1 MPTVFSCPVPP
12 ELRLCPREQV
22 EHHYGTGPV
31 TAWTAH
37 LVAPAPVAPVDRG
50 PVPTLSVLIPAY
62 NAADT
67 IGEALESVLT
77 QRPAPLEV
85 VVSDDGS
92 EDDLTGVLAGFGGR
106 VRVVRGPNRGLATAR
121 NRAAAAARGEL
132 LGLLDADDVWLP
144 GRAAALTQVAA
155 ARPDLCIITTD
166 AWVTQDGKPD
176 PASYYGLRHFEVDD
190 QAEYILREN
199 FIFGA
204 GAVRARALAQVGGYD
219 PAARCA
225 EDWDLWLRLIHSG
238 HRAGMVDAPLYEYRR
253 HTGSLSNR
261 KVDLALGVLA
271 VLERARPL
279 VSDGRHAAVL
289 AQTGREWRVSA
300 ARFAR
305 QARDARRQRLV
316 LAALRAKDQPLGA
329 RALSLAYGVVPA
341 RIRRRPR

>member
-1 MPTVFSCPVPP
+1 MTDWLSH
-12 ELRLCPREQV
+12 LR
-22 EHHYGTGPV
+22 
-31 TAWTAH
+31 
-37 LVAPAPVAPVDRG
+37 APAPAAPVDPG
-50 PVPTLSVLIPAY
+50 PLPTLSVLIPAY

-77 QRPAPLEV
+77 QLPAPLEV

-92 EDDLTGVLAGFGGR
+92 EDDLTGVLAGFGER

-144 GRAAALTQVAA
+144 GRAAALTEAAA
-155 ARPDLCIITTD
+155 ARPDLSIVTTD
-166 AWVTQDGKPD
+166 AWVTQDGRPD

-190 QAEYILREN
+190 QEEYILREN
-199 FIFGA
+199 FVFGA
-204 GAVRARALAQVGGYD
+204 GAVRARALAEVGGYD
-219 PAARCA
+219 PVARWA
-225 EDWDLWLRLIHSG
+225 EDWDLWLRLIHRG
-238 HRAGMVDAPLYEYRR
+238 HRAGMVDVPLYEYRR
-253 HTGSLSNR
+253 RTGSLSNR

-279 VSDGRHAAVL
+279 LSDERHAAVL
-289 AQTGREWRVSA
+289 ARTEREWRVSA

-305 QARDARRQRLV
+305 QSRDPRRRRLV
-316 LAALRAKDQPLGA
+316 LAALRTKDQPLGA
-329 RALSLAYGVVPA
+329 RALSLAYGVVPS